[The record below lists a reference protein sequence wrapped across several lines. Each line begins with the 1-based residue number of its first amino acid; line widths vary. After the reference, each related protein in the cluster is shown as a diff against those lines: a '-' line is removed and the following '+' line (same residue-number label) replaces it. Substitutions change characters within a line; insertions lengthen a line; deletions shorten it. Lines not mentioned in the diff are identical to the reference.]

1 MFADFQSARAGA
13 STHPL
18 QWVVFEFEV
27 ASRVFDDPLHLS
39 IQDRHE
45 KGEERWFT
53 VGLVDGIA
61 VVAVA
66 HTVRE
71 GDDETVIRLISAR
84 RATRAERERYEQGT

>member
-1 MFADFQSARAGA
+1 MTIRFDWDPEKARANVGKHGL
-13 STHPL
+13 S
-18 QWVVFEFEV
+18 FEF

-39 IQDRHE
+39 VQDRHE
-45 KGEERWFT
+45 AGEERWFT

-71 GDDETVIRLISAR
+71 KDDETVIRIISAR
-84 RATRAERERYEQGT
+84 RATRHERERYEQGF